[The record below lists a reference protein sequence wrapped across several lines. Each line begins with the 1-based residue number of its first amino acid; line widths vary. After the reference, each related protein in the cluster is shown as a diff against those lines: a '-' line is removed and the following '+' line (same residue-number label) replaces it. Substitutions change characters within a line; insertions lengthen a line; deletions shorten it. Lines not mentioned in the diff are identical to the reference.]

1 MDQQN
6 EMVNPS
12 TPEVTPDPVTP
23 APEAEAPAIPT
34 PEPEAPEIPAAPEL
48 PEPVVLCRD
57 GITGF
62 GFSQQGQSHIKRGTP
77 CQDRCG
83 LRILKNAPIVLTA
96 TADGVGRCQ
105 LSHYGAA
112 TAVSASLDYIQEELE
127 RWVQEPDFLFR
138 EDPRMG
144 KLLKNA
150 FRLALRRVEALAESM
165 EQLPFLFQSTLTVS
179 IYDGA
184 TQTLYYGHAGDDGIV
199 VLCDDGTY
207 ALATVRHKGEE
218 SNSVYP
224 LQSTE
229 TWSFGRYAKPVAAYV
244 CVTDGVLDGFVTGAN
259 LNNRIYYPFLAEA
272 VAHPLEGEEAVREL
286 CRSWQDYLSG
296 PEYRRKVRDDLTL
309 VAVSNQPVLAKVPT
323 PAFDPEEWEQ
333 ALLRHREQV
342 NRRLYPQEPPK
353 ATEAEPPAPE
363 KADTPPEQEP
373 GDKPPRNQPL
383 PRKPQP
389 TAVRY
394 VRAFFLA
401 LAEECRRK
409 PEEAEN
415 PPE

>member
-12 TPEVTPDPVTP
+12 TPEVAPDPLTP
-23 APEAEAPAIPT
+23 APEAEIPATPAPEVPA
-34 PEPEAPEIPAAPEL
+34 EPEAPEL
-48 PEPVVLCRD
+48 PEPVVLYRD

-150 FRLALRRVEALAESM
+150 FRLALRQVEALAESM

-207 ALATVRHKGEE
+207 TLATARHKGEE

-272 VAHPLEGEEAVREL
+272 VAHPLEGEVAVREL

-309 VAVSNQPVLAKVPT
+309 VAVSNQTVLAKVPT

-353 ATEAEPPAPE
+353 ATEAAIPASE
-363 KADTPPEQEP
+363 NADTPPQSTE
-373 GDKPPRNQPL
+373 KPPRNQPL

-401 LAEECRRK
+401 LAEECRHR
-409 PEEAEN
+409 PEEGEN
-415 PPE
+415 SPQ